1 MEIRRSEIMNL
12 TENGKLKRKQIRVNN
27 GMNNVFCNLEQDTE
41 YDYVTVFVEDTKIT
55 NKFFSEL
62 KSLMEENDY
71 IFRDLKKHNTFVYR
85 LIYDC
90 FKYPEQYSK
99 CSCGKVVE
107 TSKFEE
113 HVKMFEGE
121 HKLMENDKEVRR

>member
-1 MEIRRSEIMNL
+1 MNL
-12 TENGKLKRKQIRVNN
+12 IENGKLKKKQIRVNN
-27 GMNNVFCNLEQDTE
+27 VFCDLEQDTE
-41 YDYVTVFVEDTKIT
+41 YDYITVFIEDTKIT

-62 KSLMEENDY
+62 KNLMEENNY

-85 LIYDC
+85 MIYDC
-90 FKYPEQYSK
+90 VKFPEQYSK

-107 TSKFEE
+107 ISKFEE

-121 HKLMENDKEVRR
+121 HKLMENEKNVY